1 MPPMS
6 ALAVLCVIGGTEA
19 GEETRLHRARWP
31 SEASSRAL
39 LTVTKVYRTAKPH
52 SHNRDSDRLVP
63 GP

>member
-39 LTVTKVYRTAKPH
+39 LTVPKSIEQH
-52 SHNRDSDRLVP
+52 S
-63 GP
+63 